1 MSADAPA
8 PPRWYKPM
16 LARRPDQEHRAATP
30 LELFYDLVFVVA
42 IAQAAVGLHHAL
54 AEDHWQSG
62 LLGYAMVFFAIW
74 WTWLNF
80 AWFASA
86 YDTDDTPYRIAV
98 MVQMAGALI
107 LAAGVEP
114 AFEDQDFMTVII
126 GYSVIRAA
134 MVAQWFRAARS
145 DPERRTTCLRYAVGL
160 IVVQLLWITAGL
172 TVEGT
177 AFIFV
182 WLVLVAVDMAVPVH
196 AERAAPTTWH
206 AHHITERYGL
216 LTIIVLGETV
226 LAATMGVHS
235 ALEIGHDR
243 TQVLVIAVAG
253 LVTVFSMWWL
263 YFDRPA
269 HDLLTNLR
277 MAFRWGYGHY
287 VVFGSA
293 AAVGAGLEVIL
304 GNVEGES
311 HLSDTAAAAPLTIA
325 VAVYILSVW
334 ALQILPRDDVPLRW
348 AYPACAV
355 LAALAAFAP
364 QPVVVTAILLAAL
377 VAWTVTVNH
386 REALRTAQH

>member
-1 MSADAPA
+1 M
-8 PPRWYKPM
+8 
-16 LARRPDQEHRAATP
+16 
-30 LELFYDLVFVVA
+30 ELFYDLVFVVA
-42 IAQAAVGLHHAL
+42 IAQAAASLHHAL

-107 LAAGVEP
+107 LAAGIEP
-114 AFEDQDFMTVII
+114 AFERQDFMTVII

-134 MVAQWFRAARS
+134 MVTQWFRAARS
-145 DPERRTTCLRYAVGL
+145 DPERRTTCLRYAIGL

-177 AFIFV
+177 AFVFV
-182 WLVLVAVDMAVPVH
+182 WLVLVVVDMAVPVY

-216 LTIIVLGETV
+216 LTIIVLGETI
-226 LAATMGVHS
+226 LAATMGVRS
-235 ALEIGHDR
+235 ALELGHDQ
-243 TQVLVIAVAG
+243 TQVLVIAAAG

-277 MAFRWGYGHY
+277 MSFRWGYGHY

-293 AAVGAGLEVIL
+293 AAVGAGLEVVL

-311 HLSDTAAAAPLTIA
+311 TSATWP
-325 VAVYILSVW
+325 
-334 ALQILPRDDVPLRW
+334 PPLR
-348 AYPACAV
+348 
-355 LAALAAFAP
+355 
-364 QPVVVTAILLAAL
+364 
-377 VAWTVTVNH
+377 
-386 REALRTAQH
+386 